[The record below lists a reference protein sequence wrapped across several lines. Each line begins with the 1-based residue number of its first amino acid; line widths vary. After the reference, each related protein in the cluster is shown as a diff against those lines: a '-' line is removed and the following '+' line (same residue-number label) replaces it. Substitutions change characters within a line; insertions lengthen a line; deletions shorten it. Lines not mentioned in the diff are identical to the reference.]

1 VAPEVSGISASAE
14 PTSVLRPLRE
24 ADVAAAARWY
34 DEATV
39 LAGSLFPLGDLLDS
53 TNRRRTLALV
63 EGKDQ
68 GPAGLLVVALGDPED
83 GWATVTLLIVSQE
96 ERELA
101 ARAVALLEVTVR
113 LAGKHIR
120 AAVPADVGL
129 ALYFWLRL
137 GYRPVVA
144 DGRLW
149 MIRDLEASPAHALFR
164 EGTGG

>member
-1 VAPEVSGISASAE
+1 MGSEVSSATVAE
-14 PTSVLRPLRE
+14 GAAAVLRPLRQSDVE
-24 ADVAAAARWY
+24 AVARWY
-34 DEATV
+34 DQAVV
-39 LAGSLFPLGDLLDS
+39 LAGERRSLSDLLDS
-53 TNRRRTLALV
+53 SSQVLVLIDGRRQ
-63 EGKDQ
+63 E
-68 GPAGLLVVALGDPED
+68 PVALILPTIDDPED

-137 GYRPVVA
+137 GYRPIAA

-149 MIRDLEASPAHALFR
+149 MIRDLEA
-164 EGTGG
+164 